1 MVVRFIAFLAAFGI
15 FIAFIGLNLENTSD
29 VSFGFTVLKRVPVFM
44 TVFVSFALGFLVALP
59 FVVRGRLLRRDKTDR
74 ALVKKGRKTMDD
86 GTYGVD

>member
-1 MVVRFIAFLAAFGI
+1 MIVRFIGFLAVFGI
-15 FIAFIGLNLENTSD
+15 FIAFIGFNLENSGD
-29 VSFGFTVLKRVPVFM
+29 VSFGFTVLKKVPVFM
-44 TVFVSFALGFLVALP
+44 IVFVSFALAFLFALP